1 LASPLSFLL
10 LRMLR
15 NAPARIHIVAP
26 QAGRAKTV
34 RMTLQYAAQLK
45 LLLFALRAL
54 VDAVHRE
61 LFAVMADAAI
71 QLVRLRTKSTLDS

>member
-1 LASPLSFLL
+1 
-10 LRMLR
+10 
-15 NAPARIHIVAP
+15 
-26 QAGRAKTV
+26 
-34 RMTLQYAAQLK
+34 MTLQYAAQLK